1 MDFKGIEILL
11 EKYWQCE
18 TTEAEERELR
28 SFFNTEGEM
37 PEHLQVYRGL
47 FVYQQEEQQVRLD
60 EDFDRK
66 VLTLLPE
73 KKTGRYYLL
82 RYVIPVAA
90 AVVLFLGVGELVRQR
105 SGVAESAQT
114 PEQALAE
121 VRQAL
126 DFVASRLNRSGQI
139 VESQIGEIK
148 SITQYIKE

>member
-1 MDFKGIEILL
+1 MDFKRIEFLL

-18 TTEAEERELR
+18 TTEGEERELR

-37 PEHLQVYRGL
+37 PEHLRVYREL
-47 FVYQQEEQQVRLD
+47 FVYQEEERQVCLD
-60 EDFDRK
+60 EDFDRR
-66 VLTLLPE
+66 VLALLPE

-90 AVVLFLGVGELVRQR
+90 VVVLFLGVGELVRQR
-105 SGVAESAQT
+105 SGVAESVQT

-126 DFVASRLNRSGQI
+126 DFVASRLNRGGQI
-139 VESQIGEIK
+139 VESQIDEIK

>member
-1 MDFKGIEILL
+1 MDFKRIEILL

-18 TTEAEERELR
+18 TSEAEERELR

-66 VLTLLPE
+66 VLALLPE

-90 AVVLFLGVGELVRQR
+90 VVVLFLGVGELVRQR

-139 VESQIGEIK
+139 VEGRIGEIK

>member
-37 PEHLQVYRGL
+37 PEHLEVYRGL

-66 VLTLLPE
+66 VLALLPE

-139 VESQIGEIK
+139 VEGRIGEIK